1 MSNNQKGIDY
11 GNYKLAFGQNI
22 GLTLKSIGVKKCLR
36 LCGKKL
42 CNTKKAYVPSI
53 MKQYI
58 NDKYPQD
65 FKALKE
71 FTKHKCW
78 HCEDYNDNGTHLH
91 DLCRKELSDRE

>member
-1 MSNNQKGIDY
+1 MSNKEKVVDY

-42 CNTKKAYVPSI
+42 CNTKKSSVISI
-53 MKQYI
+53 MRKYI
-58 NDKYPQD
+58 NTKYPED

-71 FTKHKCW
+71 FTKDKCW
-78 HCEDYNDNGTHLH
+78 HCGEYNNNGTHLH
-91 DLCRKELSDRE
+91 DLCREELSN